1 VGALKTYLNPKIAA
15 LFGSMGLNPPL
26 LRDDAGHSAFI
37 PALFLCLAAAPGGM
51 RSAVSWGVFSAV
63 FLIYLAFFEKEFSL
77 SSLGPW
83 ALFGVWLLAGT
94 AFSVEPLNSFWYF
107 SRYLILLAFFSFT
120 RKAGEAARILWIGA
134 VFLLA
139 GAACMTVFWQA
150 LTGQGVSRTF
160 EVSGMIG
167 PNVNYSTAFM
177 AAAFAG
183 LAALFFRVKKTGAK
197 IACVLGL
204 ALMGSTIA
212 AVNSR
217 GAVLGALAAVFFMFC
232 LKGSFRAA
240 VYFVIAAL
248 LIVVCLPAEQF
259 NWLLKLYD
267 PRSLGRFGIWGSA
280 FDAMA
285 ARPVFG
291 WGPGLFERAFEMFKF
306 PFHDGISY
314 YGHSTLHA
322 HSEPL
327 NLAAE
332 AGIPAMLIF
341 VWAWA
346 RGTFGAPGKDTGSLI
361 LKVFAVSLFAQSS
374 VDIIFYSG
382 TPQVLFFGTMGML
395 AAGKGHP
402 VKAPPGTRPWI
413 LIMLSVCCGAA
424 FLSRFSFERSRSCAL
439 DPSVPPASRSGCLK
453 KALAFAPGDAG
464 LARAAIPLSL
474 ALDGNYVRAAA
485 LAVNA
490 IPGNPKDPFLYFEA
504 ASFYLAGGDSVSAKG
519 LFRKAVALEPDF
531 LRARLAL
538 AEIYLSLGERGA
550 ADREIAGI
558 EAVLNRE
565 PDISRASVYDRAL
578 IFLPGAEYDK
588 IRKRLYPYSYAAKY

>member
-1 VGALKTYLNPKIAA
+1 MGALKTSFNLKIAA
-15 LFGSMGLNPPL
+15 MFGSMAEPL
-26 LRDDAGHSAFI
+26 SRKNGAGYAAAI

-51 RSAVSWGVFSAV
+51 RSAASWGVFSAV
-63 FLIYLAFFEKEFSL
+63 FLIYLAFFEKDFSL
-77 SSLGPW
+77 SGLGPW
-83 ALFGVWLLAGT
+83 ALLGAWLLAGT
-94 AFSVEPLNSFWYF
+94 AFSAEPLNSFWYF
-107 SRYLILLAFFSFT
+107 SRYLILLAFLSFT
-120 RKAGEAARILWIGA
+120 RKAGEAARTPWIGA

-139 GAACMTVFWQA
+139 GAACLTVFWQA
-150 LTGQGVSRTF
+150 LTGRG
-160 EVSGMIG
+160 VSGMIG

-183 LAALFFRVKKTGAK
+183 LAALLFQAEKSGAR
-197 IACVLGL
+197 IACALGL
-204 ALMGSTIA
+204 ALLGAAIA
-212 AVNSR
+212 VVNSR

-248 LIVVCLPAEQF
+248 VIVVCLPAGEF

-314 YGHSTLHA
+314 YGHFTLHA

-332 AGIPAMLIF
+332 AGIPAMLVF

-346 RGTFGAPGKDTGSLI
+346 RGTFRAPGKDTGSLI

-382 TPQVLFFGTMGML
+382 TPQILFFGTMGLL
-395 AAGKGHP
+395 AAGERHP
-402 VKAPPGTRPWI
+402 VEAPRVTRPWL
-413 LIMLSVCCGAA
+413 LIALSLCCGAA
-424 FLSRFSFERSRSCAL
+424 FLSRFSFERARVCAL
-439 DPSVPPASRSGCLK
+439 DPSVSPALRSGCLK

-464 LARAAIPLSL
+464 LAGAAVPLSL

-485 LAVNA
+485 LAENA
-490 IPGNPKDPFLYFEA
+490 ILRTPKSPLPYFDA
-504 ASFYLAGGDSVSAKG
+504 ANLYLAGGDSASAER
-519 LFRKAVALEPDF
+519 LLRKAAALEPDF

-538 AEIYLSLGERGA
+538 AEISLSLGERGA
-550 ADREIAGI
+550 AAREIAGI
-558 EAVLNRE
+558 EAVLNRK
-565 PDISRASVYDRAL
+565 PDLSRASAYDRAL
-578 IFLPGAEYDK
+578 LSLPGAEYDK
-588 IRKRLYPYSYAAKY
+588 IRKKLR